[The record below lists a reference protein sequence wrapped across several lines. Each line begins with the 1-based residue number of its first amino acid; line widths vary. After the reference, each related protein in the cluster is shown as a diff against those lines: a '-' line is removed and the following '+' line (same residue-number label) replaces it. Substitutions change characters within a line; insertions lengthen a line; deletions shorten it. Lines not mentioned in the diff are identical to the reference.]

1 MGSPCFY
8 RKKVKIFSRVG
19 IHAVLLASWS
29 VGRLVLI
36 VGGFLTRNNKD
47 SLNIASDVFL
57 EVTLVGGLSSL
68 LLLQTRAVRLEL
80 VVGTGAGAQVRPP
93 PEHGG
98 DEEQEVDDV
107 RGDADHAQVVYDVHE
122 QVGEV

>member
-1 MGSPCFY
+1 ML
-8 RKKVKIFSRVG
+8 
-19 IHAVLLASWS
+19 H
-29 VGRLVLI
+29 
-36 VGGFLTRNNKD
+36 
-47 SLNIASDVFL
+47 
-57 EVTLVGGLSSL
+57 SS
-68 LLLQTRAVRLEL
+68 L

-122 QVGEV
+122 QVGEVRGADVGQHS